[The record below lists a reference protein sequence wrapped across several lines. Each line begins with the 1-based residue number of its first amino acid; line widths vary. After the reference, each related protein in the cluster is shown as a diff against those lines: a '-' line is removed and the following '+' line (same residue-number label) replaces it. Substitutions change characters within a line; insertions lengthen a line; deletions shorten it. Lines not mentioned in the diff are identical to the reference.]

1 MTAPNPIH
9 FPSGNDAGRDQKTT
23 SKTQM
28 KSLFLTL
35 TACLFIAA
43 LALRHVHAQS
53 LQNNGQTGSVTNT
66 GERETNYWSRA
77 HPEWPPLPASPS
89 TNLPFRVYLLKN
101 GANILVDDRNFTY
114 PTNMEEIVKS
124 NAIARHRVMP
134 GIKTHIYTTNAAEL
148 EAIRRMLPSFEAT
161 IRGSSD
167 PSNLP
172 PVLGGTNTSIKP
184 EPLPEK
190 PEKVKPSGAWFFLL
204 AIFRRRNDKC
214 KTLNS
219 QCSMILAFVF
229 SLLFTLPL
237 RADISVSSYLLQGFP
252 LPCPGNEIG
261 HLQLV
266 GGTRTNTSY
275 YPNQIAATFLDPT
288 NFVTTGIL
296 HGSPAVLGGVVIPL
310 EGSPFFSIGVT
321 YPSACLFHTN
331 EWPCFEVHFDGAF
344 PNGTNFANTNVMLM
358 DPDSDALV
366 VAYVAEAIF
375 SSPPYRIR
383 PIFSQSSANMGLF
396 VPTATRI
403 GDAVQLDYELPE
415 GFTAQINASPD
426 LQTWTYATN
435 GGGGVNYVTIPNQTN
450 QVMFYSI
457 TTTNVYT
464 TAP

>member
-1 MTAPNPIH
+1 
-9 FPSGNDAGRDQKTT
+9 
-23 SKTQM
+23 M
-28 KSLFLTL
+28 KSILLIITVALFC
-35 TACLFIAA
+35 TAIT
-43 LALRHVHAQS
+43 LRHSAFAQANNNSQTPQPSNS
-53 LQNNGQTGSVTNT
+53 LT
-66 GERETNYWSRA
+66 TNYWSRA
-77 HPEWPPLPASPS
+77 HPEWPPLPGSPS
-89 TNLPFRVYLLKN
+89 TNLPFRVYLLKD

-124 NAIARHRVMP
+124 NAFARHRPMP

-148 EAIRRMLPSFEAT
+148 EAIRRMIPSFEHT
-161 IRGSSD
+161 IRGGSN

-172 PVLGGTNTSIKP
+172 PELGGTNTSIKP

-190 PEKVKPSGAWFFLL
+190 TKPSGAFLFLL
-204 AIFRRRNDKC
+204 AGLRRPKSKIEIRKS
-214 KTLNS
+214 K
-219 QCSMILAFVF
+219 ILVAIL
-229 SLLFTLPL
+229 SLFTLTL
-237 RADISVSSYLLQGFP
+237 RADISVSSYLLQGWP

-261 HLQLV
+261 HLHHFSDQ
-266 GGTRTNTSY
+266 TNTSF

-310 EGSPFFSIGVT
+310 EGSPFFSIGVA

-331 EWPCFEVHFDGAF
+331 FWPCFELHFNGAF
-344 PNGTNFANTNVMLM
+344 PNGTNFADTNIMLM
-358 DPDSDALV
+358 DSDTDALV

-403 GDAVQLDYELPE
+403 GNAVQLDYELPD

-426 LQTWTYATN
+426 LHAWTYATN